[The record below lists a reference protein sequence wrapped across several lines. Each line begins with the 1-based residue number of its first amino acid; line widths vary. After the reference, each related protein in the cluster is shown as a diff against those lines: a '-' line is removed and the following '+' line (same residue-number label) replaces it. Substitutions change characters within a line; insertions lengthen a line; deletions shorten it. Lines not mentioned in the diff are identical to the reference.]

1 MRKEGVTLP
10 GDRLIAAC
18 TLSWEPEPVT
28 SHEAVPADAVDAVAE
43 PIRFDGRRLRSERT
57 RHLIIE
63 AYLLLLQEHRRMPTA
78 AEIAARAGY
87 SVRSIFERFTD
98 LEALSLATA
107 DYAIAVG
114 QAEAEPRDVGG
125 DRAARIRSHVH
136 TRAQACEKWLPLWR
150 ILTGKPVEEQPP
162 DTRARVL
169 AVRRANVE
177 RLELMY
183 RPELAALDPKSRDTL
198 VLALAALTSFESWG
212 ALREDFGLSSEA
224 ALDVWASAIDRMLP
238 QVC

>member
-1 MRKEGVTLP
+1 M
-10 GDRLIAAC
+10 
-18 TLSWEPEPVT
+18 S
-28 SHEAVPADAVDAVAE
+28 SHEVTPAGATATVSE

-63 AYLLLLQEHRRMPTA
+63 AYVMLLQEHRRMPTA
-78 AEIAARAGY
+78 AEIAAKAGY

-98 LEALSLATA
+98 LEALSIATA

-114 QAEAEPRDVGG
+114 QAEAEPRDVDG

-150 ILTGKPVEEQPP
+150 ILTAKPVEEQLF
-162 DTRARVL
+162 DIRARVL
-169 AVRRANVE
+169 AVRRGNVE

-183 RPELAALDPKSRDTL
+183 RPELAALDPKARETL
-198 VLALAALTSFESWG
+198 VLAMASLTSFESWG
-212 ALREDFGLSSEA
+212 ALRDDFGLPWEA

-238 QVC
+238 

>member
-1 MRKEGVTLP
+1 L
-10 GDRLIAAC
+10 
-18 TLSWEPEPVT
+18 T
-28 SHEAVPADAVDAVAE
+28 SPEAVPADAAASLSE

-78 AEIAARAGY
+78 AEIAAKAGY

-98 LEALSLATA
+98 LKALSLATA
-107 DYAIAVG
+107 DYAIALG

-150 ILTGKPVEEQPP
+150 ILTAKPVEEQLP
-162 DTRARVL
+162 DTRARVV

-177 RLELMY
+177 RLEMMY
-183 RPELAALDPKSRDTL
+183 RPELTALDPKVRETI
-198 VLALAALTSFESWG
+198 VLALATLTSFESWG
-212 ALREDFGLSSEA
+212 ALREDFGLPWEA
-224 ALDVWASAIDRMLP
+224 ALDVWASAIERMLP
-238 QVC
+238 SAS